1 MVILDVNMLELY
13 ILGGFLLIVLAAIP
27 LYFVGAALYQRKQN
41 KDNANKK
48 KVYVNKLIITYC
60 GVGTAL
66 MNKKDLTY
74 KNDTYE
80 EAMKSR
86 KRLIDIANKAHQT
99 LASLSD
105 TDIFNFEGIVVIH
118 KNQFIAIEQGTH
130 TEYE

>member
-1 MVILDVNMLELY
+1 MLELY
-13 ILGGFLLIVLAAIP
+13 ILGGLLLLVVAGTP
-27 LYFVGAALYQRKQN
+27 LYFFGAAIHQRKQD

-48 KVYVNKLIITYC
+48 KVYVSTLVLTYC

-66 MNKKDLTY
+66 MNKRELTY
-74 KNDTYE
+74 KNNTYE

-86 KRLIDIANKAHQT
+86 KILLDIANKAHQT

-118 KNQFIAIEQGTH
+118 KNQFIAIEHSTYID
-130 TEYE
+130 YE

>member
-1 MVILDVNMLELY
+1 MLELY
-13 ILGGFLLIVLAAIP
+13 ILGGFLLIVIAVIP

-41 KDNANKK
+41 KENANKK
-48 KVYVNKLIITYC
+48 KVYVNTLVITYC
-60 GVGTAL
+60 GVGTPL
-66 MNKKDLTY
+66 MNKKYLTY
-74 KNDTYE
+74 RSDTYE

-99 LASLSD
+99 LATLSD

-118 KNQFIAIEQGTH
+118 KNQFIAIEQGTY

>member
-1 MVILDVNMLELY
+1 MLELY
-13 ILGGFLLIVLAAIP
+13 ILGGFLLIVIAVIP

-48 KVYVNKLIITYC
+48 KVYVSTLVITYC

-66 MNKKDLTY
+66 MNKKNLTY
-74 KNDTYE
+74 RNDTYE

-118 KNQFIAIEQGTH
+118 KNQFIAIEQATYI
-130 TEYE
+130 EYE